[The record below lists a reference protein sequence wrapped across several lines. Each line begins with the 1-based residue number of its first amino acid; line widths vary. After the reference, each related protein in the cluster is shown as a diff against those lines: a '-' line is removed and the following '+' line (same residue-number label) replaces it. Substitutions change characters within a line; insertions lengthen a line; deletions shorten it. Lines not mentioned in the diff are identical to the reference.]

1 MKTKQGEDFVA
12 KQFSQTA
19 QDLYKDAVKIFTPKS
34 HPRWVVRYT
43 KGTTS
48 YILDHLYKTRRLA
61 RMAAGNGKR
70 PWYRVVRV
78 KVIIEE

>member
-1 MKTKQGEDFVA
+1 MDQKKLAT
-12 KQFSQTA
+12 
-19 QDLYKDAVKIFTPKS
+19 FTRVLIAANMPAPTS
-34 HPRWVVRYT
+34 HPRWAVRYT

-70 PWYRVVRV
+70 PWYRAVKV
-78 KVIIEE
+78 KVIEE